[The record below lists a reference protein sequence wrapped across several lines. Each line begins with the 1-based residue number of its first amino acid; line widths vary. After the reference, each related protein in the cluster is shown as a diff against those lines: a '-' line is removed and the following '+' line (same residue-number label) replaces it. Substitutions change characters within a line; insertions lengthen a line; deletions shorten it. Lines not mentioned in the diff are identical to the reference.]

1 MTQTELPAL
10 KPCPFCGAAPELED
24 HRTIWRVGCQC
35 GAGVLGERAPEPDGS
50 EPDSYWAG
58 IRQTAIEAW
67 NRRALMAREAV
78 EVPQWVSVQERLPK
92 AYHSVLVVNEY
103 GVPILACWS
112 GERWFNDDV
121 TDPLHYVT
129 HWMPIPASPTKGQL

>member
-10 KPCPFCGAAPELED
+10 
-24 HRTIWRVGCQC
+24 
-35 GAGVLGERAPEPDGS
+35 PEPVAYQW
-50 EPDSYWAG
+50 PDMHNAEAMNHVLSYAPSKKTPWCKALY
-58 IRQTAIEAW
+58 TADQMRAY
-67 NRRALMAREAV
+67 ALMAREAV

-129 HWMPIPASPTKGQL
+129 HWMPLPASPTKGQL